1 MNKTVAVAIALFL
14 TVSPC
19 LAQSKGQKAN
29 SPAASPVEL
38 GKFSGWTAYAL
49 QQGAARECYV
59 VGSPQKSEPKDI
71 QPGTSR
77 RDATM
82 LFIAHRPAQNVH
94 NELFVQIG
102 YGLKDKGDSAVEIV
116 SQAGNRRF
124 ALFTKEKGAWLTNAA
139 EEGQFVDAA
148 RKGREIKVHGV
159 SARGTKTVDTYSLAG
174 ISAALDRIGQE
185 CK

>member
-1 MNKTVAVAIALFL
+1 MKKNIVIALAFL
-14 TVSPC
+14 A
-19 LAQSKGQKAN
+19 LAG
-29 SPAASPVEL
+29 PAGAQGPAKPGNAPSPVEL

-49 QQGAARECYV
+49 PSGKTRECYL

-82 LFIAHRPAQNVH
+82 LFVAHRPAQNVR
-94 NELFVQIG
+94 NELFISIG
-102 YGLKDKGDSAVEIV
+102 YAFKDKGSSAVEVV

-124 ALFTKEKGAWLTNAA
+124 ALFTKEKGAWLLNAA
-139 EEGQFVDAA
+139 EEGQFVEAL
-148 RKGREIKVHGV
+148 RKGRELKVHGE
-159 SARGTKTVDTYSLAG
+159 SQRGTKTVDIYALAG
-174 ISAALDRIGQE
+174 VSAALERIGQE